1 MHITDGRCFS
11 SLLTIITIF
20 LQYFA
25 DPILIYTAQGSTQ
38 AQLEQALPGVSL
50 EELALTLNAALKEN
64 RLTVLANAK
73 DSFYKTVPL
82 DEFEK

>member
-1 MHITDGRCFS
+1 MSMLYPTIEVYLNFS
-11 SLLTIITIF
+11 VIFRRLDLLTRF
-20 LQYFA
+20 K
-25 DPILIYTAQGSTQ
+25 QGSTQ
-38 AQLEQALPGVSL
+38 AQLEQAMPGVSL
-50 EELALTLNAALKEN
+50 EELAITLNAALKEN